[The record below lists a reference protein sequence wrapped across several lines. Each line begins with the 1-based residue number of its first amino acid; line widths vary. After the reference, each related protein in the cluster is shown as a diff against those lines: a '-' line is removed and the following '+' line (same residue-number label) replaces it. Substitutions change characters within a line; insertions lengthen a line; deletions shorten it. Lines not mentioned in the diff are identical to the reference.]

1 LNWVGNIPGEG
12 KPDPK
17 SIIEFEKKRIVE
29 LFDKKKTIL
38 IPKVEKFEKSAI
50 SAQSQPTT
58 ENQQKQT
65 GEGNFSTLNLS
76 YKPTEFVRP
85 KHYIVYSEKNRL
97 EPKGKDY
104 EATLYDLN
112 FLKFENNFISV
123 EELEKIISALEN
135 DINKGE
141 MIPQER
147 IREIILSVI
156 PEKNQYVDKIYKVS
170 YSPIFNNF
178 SFLYNYKNFILINVK
193 QSKFKI
199 FYFLSFINLVLANKK
214 RRL

>member
-1 LNWVGNIPGEG
+1 MNWVGNIPGEG